1 MDQILALRW
10 VRGDIANFGGDPDN
24 ITVFG
29 ESAGAVDTG
38 LLMTSGLSKD
48 LFQRA
53 IAESGT
59 SFSLPLAP
67 LAAAEKAGEAF
78 AAGLKLP
85 AGEEGLKQLRQL
97 TAPQLLASQS
107 SQSPRPRFRPDI
119 DGWAIARQPASVFG
133 AGEEAA
139 IPLLFGTTARELGA
153 AIFRISTAQD
163 ALRKAIADF
172 YGSLLR
178 WRSRPTGWPRARR
191 QATTPPTARRPT
203 RGPPILHFVAR
214 PRPREAGTTQP
225 IIQSMNTS
233 SPTPFPARR
242 RRVPSTARIFPM
254 SSGTFQ
260 SGAT

>member
-29 ESAGAVDTG
+29 ESAGAGHRLAD
-38 LLMTSGLSKD
+38 D
-48 LFQRA
+48 LRPFQRPLSA
-53 IAESGT
+53 RHCRSGT

-203 RGPPILHFVAR
+203 RGPPILYFVAR